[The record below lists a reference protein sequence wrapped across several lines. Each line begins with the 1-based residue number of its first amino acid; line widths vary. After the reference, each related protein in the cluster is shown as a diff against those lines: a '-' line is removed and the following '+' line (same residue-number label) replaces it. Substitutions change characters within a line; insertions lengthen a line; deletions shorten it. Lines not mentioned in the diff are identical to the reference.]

1 MLSIIPSALFLVMLV
16 AIAVVDLR
24 RRKIHNW
31 EIGVL
36 VVIWLVW
43 ATFVIVPEVSR
54 RAGFIGAA
62 SVPFPITGVSM
73 VESLMAAL
81 LFGGGSLML
90 TLVFE
95 FLSGRFAFG
104 GGDIKLLFACGLFL
118 GIEGEAIALLIAC
131 ATCALCGVVVSRMRR
146 QPAKDDSGCEQVAVS
161 SAAKGGGASLSTSL
175 PFGPF
180 IAIGCI
186 VSLML
191 LLF

>member
-43 ATFVIVPEVSR
+43 ATFVIVPEVSQ

-81 LFGGGSLML
+81 L
-90 TLVFE
+90 
-95 FLSGRFAFG
+95 SGRCAFG

-131 ATCALCGVVVSRMRR
+131 ANCALCGVVVSRMRR

-191 LLF
+191 LFF

>member
-1 MLSIIPSALFLVMLV
+1 MLAIIPSALFLVMLV

-24 RRKIHNW
+24 SRKIYNW
-31 EIGVL
+31 EIGLL
-36 VVIWLVW
+36 VAVWVVW
-43 ATFVIVPEVSR
+43 AAFEIVPKVLQG
-54 RAGFIGAA
+54 AGFIGAA

-90 TLVFE
+90 TLAFE

-118 GIEGEAIALLIAC
+118 GVEGEAIALLIAC

-146 QPAKDDSGCEQVAVS
+146 QPAKDDSGGEQAKVS
-161 SAAKGGGASLSTSL
+161 SAVKGGGASLSISL

>member
-1 MLSIIPSALFLVMLV
+1 MLSIIPSALFLVLL
-16 AIAVVDLR
+16 AIIAVIDLR
-24 RRKIHNW
+24 ERKIYNW
-31 EIGVL
+31 EIGLL
-36 VVIWLVW
+36 VAVWVVW
-43 ATFVIVPEVSR
+43 AAFEIVPEVSQR
-54 RAGFIGAA
+54 TGFIGAA

-90 TLVFE
+90 TLAFE
-95 FLSGRFAFG
+95 FLSGCFAFG

-131 ATCALCGVVVSRMRR
+131 ATCALCGVVVLRMRR
-146 QPAKDDSGCEQVAVS
+146 QPAKDDSGGEQAKVS